1 MGKKHLTVCLMKDGI
16 RNVCYIHRLVM
27 ETFSNNSN
35 NLPCINHKD
44 ENPYNNSLDNLEWCT
59 YKYNTNY
66 GTCIQRRKDKIS
78 KTVNRFDMNMKYIDS
93 FDSASDAGNE
103 LNIDISSISKCARG
117 ERKSAGGYVWKYV
130 Q

>member
-16 RNVCYIHRLVM
+16 ENICYVHRLVM
-27 ETFSNNSN
+27 ETFADNPN

-44 ENPYNNSLDNLEWCT
+44 ENPYNNNLDNLEWCT

-66 GTCIQRRKDKIS
+66 GTCIQRRKSKIS

-93 FDSASDAGNE
+93 FASASDAGNK

-117 ERKSAGGYVWKYV
+117 ERKSAGGYVWKYA